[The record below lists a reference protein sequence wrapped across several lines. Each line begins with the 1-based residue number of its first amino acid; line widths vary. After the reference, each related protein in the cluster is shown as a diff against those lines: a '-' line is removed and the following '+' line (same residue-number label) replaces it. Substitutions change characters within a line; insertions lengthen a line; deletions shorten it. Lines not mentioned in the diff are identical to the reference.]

1 MKKKVTTY
9 EEVKISDEV
18 RKKCIDYLKD
28 NPQTVYWDRNDK
40 LSLEQ
45 VDKLMKSQEDYYE
58 LENDLWESNI
68 DYICELEDN
77 LLKEMRDNF
86 PELEDIEI
94 SDLRDGFCDYLSV
107 GLNIEQLVKTTP
119 DVRVRVV
126 IHSNYEGVNYA
137 DRGTGDFKD
146 SDYIREVRKLLKENI
161 DEKSFQDELDNIMS
175 CVNQFIFYFKTDVQ
189 SLIGIN
195 EGFKKSIT
203 IPKGAWAGFYD
214 SWNGSGSVLEVKL
227 LEDITLKKQYGKTK
241 YDCVDIVL
249 DEAHKYSVEETYGLC
264 NVPEVTLKVK

>member
-1 MKKKVTTY
+1 MKRKVVTY
-9 EEVKISDEV
+9 EEVKISEEL
-18 RKKCIDYLKD
+18 RKKCIEYLKK
-28 NPQTVYWDRNDK
+28 NTQTVYWDYNDK

-45 VDKLMKSQEDYYE
+45 IDKIMQSQEAYYE
-58 LENDLWESNI
+58 VENDLWERNM
-68 DYICELEDN
+68 DYICDLENELLESMQR
-77 LLKEMRDNF
+77 EF
-86 PELEDIEI
+86 PELADIEI
-94 SDLRDGFCDYLSV
+94 SDLRDEFCDYLSV
-107 GLNIEQLVKTTP
+107 DLNIEQLVRHTP

-137 DRGTGDFKD
+137 DRGQGDFKQ
-146 SDYIREVRKLLKENI
+146 SDYIREIRKLLKGKV
-161 DEKSFQDELDNIMS
+161 DEKSFQQELDNIMS

-195 EGFKKSIT
+195 EKFKKSIT
-203 IPKGAWAGFYD
+203 IPKEAWAGFYD

-241 YDCVDIVL
+241 HDCVDIVL

-264 NVPEVTLKVK
+264 NVPEVTLTVK